1 MSLRAFPCPYCGHPK
16 TLVICGYRGRGEI
29 KRHHKARYR
38 RCVCCEKK
46 FRTMQVLKPEIGEE
60 ELSEYVDQKA
70 YRQGLLLR
78 GDWPSCKLKPEQV
91 VEIRKQ
97 WFAAEYQDDQLAIE
111 IARDYGVKPRAIW
124 NIARGISWKALLDR
138 SPAVAAGER

>member
-1 MSLRAFPCPYCGHPK
+1 
-16 TLVICGYRGRGEI
+16 
-29 KRHHKARYR
+29 
-38 RCVCCEKK
+38 
-46 FRTMQVLKPEIGEE
+46 MQVLKPEIGEE
-60 ELSEYVDQKA
+60 KLSEYVDQKA

-91 VEIRKQ
+91 VEIRRQ

-111 IARDYGVKPRAIW
+111 IAKDYGVKPRAIW

-138 SPAVAAGER
+138 SPAVTSGEGQDINVSVVRT